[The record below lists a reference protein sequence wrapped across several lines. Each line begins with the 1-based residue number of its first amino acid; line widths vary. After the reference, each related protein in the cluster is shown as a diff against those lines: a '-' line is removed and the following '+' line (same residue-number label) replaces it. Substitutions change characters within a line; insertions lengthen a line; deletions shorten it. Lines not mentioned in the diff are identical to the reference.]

1 MEEEKRILL
10 KKIYEQIAK
19 KRKGLL
25 DKCPSIH
32 KIDDG
37 VVIRFFTSWEN
48 CKNVDGIK
56 YREILDKKNPY
67 KKAHFFYI
75 PKNSVFDIEKNN
87 YYSTIICLNG
97 KLEVTVDGKTT
108 TIDAYS
114 KHNIESDR
122 FEGKSL
128 ENSYVLTQPI

>member
-1 MEEEKRILL
+1 MEEEKKILL
-10 KKIYEQIAK
+10 RKIYNQIAK
-19 KRKGLL
+19 KRKSLL

-56 YREILDKKNPY
+56 YREILDQENPDKKT
-67 KKAHFFYI
+67 HFFYI
-75 PKNSVFDIEKNN
+75 PKNSIFDVEKNN
-87 YYSTIICLNG
+87 HYSTITCFNG
-97 KLEVTVDGKTT
+97 KLEITVDGKTT
-108 TIDAYS
+108 IINAYS
-114 KHNIESDR
+114 KHSVNSDR

-128 ENSYVLTQPI
+128 ENSYVLTESI